1 MDRSVFRLF
10 AALGFLIAAV
20 PALGA
25 GTCAKCGMDLSKH
38 THTRY
43 ETVLA
48 DGSRVVTCGVQCGM
62 MLEAARGVQ
71 RAWATDFISGRR
83 IDAAKAWYVVGSSAV
98 PDMAPGAIAFAS
110 REDAEKFRKGFG
122 GEVLD
127 WDHAREALKKRMMSG
142 GMKHGGHGGMS
153 MPHKR
158 P

>member
-1 MDRSVFRLF
+1 MARLLF
-10 AALGFLIAAV
+10 GWVVALGLLAAHV
-20 PALGA
+20 SALGA
-25 GTCAKCGMDLSKH
+25 DTCAKCGMDLSKH

-43 ETVLA
+43 ETVLG
-48 DGSRVVTCGVQCGM
+48 DGTRVVTCGVQCGM

-83 IDAAKAWYVVGSSAV
+83 IDASKAWYVVGSSAV

-127 WDHAREALKKRMMSG
+127 WNQARKALKERMMSG
-142 GMKHGGHGGMS
+142 GTKHGGHEGMPT
-153 MPHKR
+153 PHKR

>member
-1 MDRSVFRLF
+1 MIRRTLLTAL
-10 AALGFLIAAV
+10 AAFLAAAG
-20 PALGA
+20 ALA
-25 GTCAKCGMDLSKH
+25 AETCAKCGMDLSNH
-38 THTRY
+38 AHTRY

-71 RAWATDFISGRR
+71 RAWATDFITGRR
-83 IDAAKAWYVVGSSAV
+83 IDASKAWYVVGSSAV

-110 REDAEKFRKGFG
+110 KEDAEKFQKGFG

-127 WDHAREALKKRMMSG
+127 WGGAREALKKRMMSG